1 MGRTLAAL
9 GVLLLATAPLAAQ
22 DEQWCVRLDA
32 FTRNCAFA
40 TYNECMAVAA
50 NANGPA
56 TGASSCVRN
65 PDYKAPAAAM
75 KPTKTKIKKETAT
88 LPH

>member
-9 GVLLLATAPLAAQ
+9 VVLVLATAPLAAQ
-22 DEQWCVRLDA
+22 DFPWCVRLDA

-40 TYNECMAVAA
+40 TYTECMAVASTA
-50 NANGPA
+50 TGPA

-65 PDYKAPAAAM
+65 PDYKVPAVREKSAKPARTAPAAR
-75 KPTKTKIKKETAT
+75 
-88 LPH
+88 

>member
-9 GVLLLATAPLAAQ
+9 IVLLLATAPLAAQ
-22 DEQWCVRLDA
+22 DSPWCVRLDT

-40 TYNECMAVAA
+40 TYNECMAVASTA
-50 NANGPA
+50 TGPA

-65 PDYKAPAAAM
+65 PNYTAPPAPM
-75 KPTKTKIKKETAT
+75 KSTKTKIKKDTAT
-88 LPH
+88 LQH